1 MHKNPNYREIEHFPI
16 WECKNVLKK
25 YKYNIEHRVH
35 LKQGNT
41 PQHFYGVHHPG
52 QVLPTGADRQIRLE
66 MNSRMRIGESERMRL
81 HRQFF
86 WQQLL
91 LEVFA
96 LLDSARPYHAFNT
109 TDIRHCNKEVMLA
122 FRSIAV
128 LNGVEIMFCS
138 HF

>member
-1 MHKNPNYREIEHFPI
+1 MHKNPNCREIEHFPI
-16 WECKNVLKK
+16 WGCKNVLEK
-25 YKYNIEHRVH
+25 YKYNIKHRVH
-35 LKQGNT
+35 LKEGNT

-52 QVLPTGADRQIRLE
+52 Q
-66 MNSRMRIGESERMRL
+66 
-81 HRQFF
+81 
-86 WQQLL
+86 
-91 LEVFA
+91 VFA